1 MHKVQLD
8 LKVLKVLKV
17 RLVYQQVTLDR
28 KVLKELKAHK
38 VHKEE

>member
-17 RLVYQQVTLDR
+17 RLVYQQEILDR
-28 KVLKELKAHK
+28 KVLKVLKVLK

>member
-1 MHKVQLD
+1 MRKVQLD
-8 LKVLKVLKV
+8 LKELKVLKV
-17 RLVYQQVTLDR
+17 RLVYQRVTLDR